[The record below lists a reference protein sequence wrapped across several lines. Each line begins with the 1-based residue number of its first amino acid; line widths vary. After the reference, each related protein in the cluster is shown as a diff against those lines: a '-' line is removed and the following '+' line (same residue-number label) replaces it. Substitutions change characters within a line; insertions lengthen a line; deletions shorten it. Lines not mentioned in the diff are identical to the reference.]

1 MEDSRIYSVLKSC
14 YERISKDMGIS
25 HEAAF
30 DELTKLLF
38 VKWSN
43 NSLMKYS
50 TRYYHC
56 SADRIKE
63 DFDEVKKDYLYTGLF
78 TPSDSIN
85 IENTCLEYIVQQLLT
100 ISTGIHGLADAFDRL
115 IGEVFVKG
123 LDRFYTDKRI
133 ARYISKVVN
142 PKYDSLVCDP
152 CCGSGGLLVSACNE
166 FSSCETLG
174 CDTNPRMA
182 RIAKMNLMLH
192 YNDECEIHR
201 HNGLTDVGG
210 ILEGRCDVVIM
221 NPPTNVKLSS
231 ADRLTSADLPSIEE
245 QSFYSK
251 KYREYDKSI
260 SRQKEMANGIWTDNR
275 KGYPY
280 SELFDFNYRELDL
293 LFVQR
298 AWNLLKPGG
307 RAAILLSNR
316 FFTERQHFEK
326 IREDLA
332 TKAYILN
339 ITRFATGMINGCI
352 SFDTVLFIEKPM
364 DLVVAMNY
372 PLTVTDIGEET
383 LNNQDLMDAIAKGNN
398 NFINNEET
406 PSNKYTKVINL
417 SDFDIDW
424 NVARFFNS
432 NITVSPLY
440 DSVLLSELIRPAGI
454 RCYLEEDFEYQRIT
468 VKTNNGGI
476 KRRDRVRGKDI
487 KNKRQ
492 NLVETGQLIISRLD
506 AKKGGIGIVP
516 KELDRAIVTDEFMI
530 FEIDTDKVNPTYL
543 ELIIGSKTYQNLF
556 QSASYGSTSM
566 TRLAIN
572 TLLNISVPLP
582 PLVVQETM
590 VAKIEETRKEIAERE
605 KTLHYEMENFN
616 DIVFGNIAVR

>member
-1 MEDSRIYSVLKSC
+1 MEENKIYNVLKDC
-14 YERISKDMGIS
+14 YESIINDMGIS
-25 HEAAF
+25 REAAF
-30 DELTKLLF
+30 DELTKVLF

-43 NSLMKYS
+43 NSLKKYS
-50 TRYYHC
+50 TRYYHSC
-56 SADRIKE
+56 SDWIKE
-63 DFDEVKKDYLYTGLF
+63 NFDELKKDYSCTGLF
-78 TPSDSIN
+78 TPSDNIN
-85 IENTCLEYIVQQLLT
+85 IATTCLEYIVSQLQD
-100 ISTGIHGLADAFDRL
+100 ISMHSYQFAEAYERL
-115 IGEVFVKG
+115 INEVFIKG
-123 LDRFYTDKRI
+123 LDRFYTDRRI
-133 ARYISKVVN
+133 AQYVSKVVN
-142 PKYDSLVCDP
+142 PRHDSLVCDP
-152 CCGSGGLLVSACNE
+152 CCGSGGMLVSAYNE
-166 FSSCETLG
+166 FSGGEILG

-201 HNGLTDVGG
+201 HNGLTNVGG

-221 NPPTNVKLSS
+221 NPPTNIKLSN

-251 KYREYDKSI
+251 KYKEYDKSVFC
-260 SRQKEMANGIWTDNR
+260 QKEKANIIWTDNR
-275 KGYPY
+275 KGCPY

-339 ITRFATGMINGCI
+339 ITRFATIPINGNKI
-352 SFDTVLFIEKPM
+352 FVAALFIEKPM
-364 DLVVAMNY
+364 DLVMAMNY
-372 PLTVTDIGEET
+372 PLTVTDIDEET
-383 LNNQDLMDAIAKGNN
+383 LNNQDLMDSIAKENN
-398 NFINNEET
+398 NFINNEKT
-406 PSNKYTKVINL
+406 PPNKYTKVIHL

-432 NITVSPLY
+432 NISASPLY
-440 DSVLLSELIRPAGI
+440 DSVSLSELIKPAGI
-454 RCYLEEDFEYQRIT
+454 RCYLEEDIEYQRIT

-476 KRRDRVRGKDI
+476 KRRDRVQGKNI

-492 NLVETGQLIISRLD
+492 NLVKTGQLIISRLD

-530 FEIDTDKVNPTYL
+530 FDIDTDKVYPTYL
-543 ELIIGSKTYQNLF
+543 ELIIGSKTYQNIF

-572 TLLNISVPLP
+572 SLMNISVPLP

-590 VAKIEETRKEIAERE
+590 VATIEKTRKEITERE
-605 KTLHYEMENFN
+605 KTLQYELEYFN
-616 DIVFGNIAVR
+616 DMVFGKTKS